1 MIKKIIVCSILV
13 VLSSCGFTPMLKD
26 FDSSNLN
33 IQKVNYAGNSN
44 LVYLTKNYLNLE
56 EKRGAKGLIV
66 NFVISESS
74 TSTAQNTSGIV
85 TEEQITLSIAI
96 NVLNNKNVNLL
107 TDSLSASKKLP
118 ISNNLSSDQEI
129 RRIEKNN
136 LIQNLTQK
144 IKFKLQLISRQQ
156 K

>member
-1 MIKKIIVCSILV
+1 MIKKVIICSILV

-33 IQKVNYAGNSN
+33 IQKANYTGNNN
-44 LVYLTKNYLNLE
+44 LIYLAKNYLNLE
-56 EKRGAKGLIV
+56 KKKGTKGLVV
-66 NFVISESS
+66 NFAISESL
-74 TSTAQNTSGIV
+74 TSTAQNTSGTI
-85 TEEQITLSIAI
+85 TEEKITLNIAI
-96 NVLNNKNVNLL
+96 NVLSNKNVNLL
-107 TDSLSASKKLP
+107 TDSVSASRKLP
-118 ISNNLSSDQEI
+118 ISNNLSSDQET

-136 LIQNLTQK
+136 LMQNLTQK

>member
-1 MIKKIIVCSILV
+1 MIKKVIICSILV

-85 TEEQITLSIAI
+85 TEEQITLSITI

>member
-1 MIKKIIVCSILV
+1 MIKKIVICCIFAL
-13 VLSSCGFTPMLKD
+13 LSACGFTPMLKD
-26 FDSSNLN
+26 FSSSNLN
-33 IQKVNYAGNSN
+33 IQKVNYTGNNN
-44 LVYLTKNYLNLE
+44 LIYLAKNYLNLE
-56 EKRGAKGLIV
+56 EKKETHGLVV

-85 TEEQITLSIAI
+85 TEEQITLNITI
-96 NVLNNKNVNLL
+96 NILNNKNVSLL
-107 TDSLSASKKLP
+107 TDSVSASRKLP
-118 ISNNLSSDQEI
+118 ISNNLSSDQET

-136 LIQNLTQK
+136 LMQNLTQK

>member
-1 MIKKIIVCSILV
+1 MIKKIIICSIFAL
-13 VLSSCGFTPMLKD
+13 LSACGFTPMLKD

-33 IQKVNYAGNSN
+33 IQKVNYTGNNN
-44 LVYLTKNYLNLE
+44 LIYLAKNYFNLE
-56 EKRGAKGLIV
+56 ETKNREGLIV
-66 NFVISESS
+66 SFVISESS

-85 TEEQITLSIAI
+85 TEEEITLNISI
-96 NVLNNKNVNLL
+96 NVLNYKNTNLL
-107 TDSLSASKKLP
+107 TDNVSASRKLP
-118 ISNNLSSDQEI
+118 ISNNLSSDQET

-136 LIQNLTQK
+136 LMQNLTQK